1 MSSPD
6 VAGRPEPGPG
16 RPGHAHSHDHGD
28 DHGNSHRNDNS
39 NDIGGSDADA
49 AGRLE
54 RAVEL
59 LIATLRWAV
68 RQTSADLTEREVE
81 QRVAAFLAYLR
92 RRVTGEIEV
101 DEFGFDSD
109 FTRHVYLPVLRV
121 LYTHWFRV
129 QVSGI
134 ENIPAD
140 GPALVVANHSGTIP
154 LDCLMTQVAIHDTHP
169 QGRFLR
175 LLGADLVF
183 RTPVVGEKFRAGG
196 TTLASPQDALRLL
209 RQGELVGVWP
219 EGYKGIGKPYSERYR
234 LQRFGRGGFV
244 ATALR
249 TGAPIVPCSIVG
261 AEETYPKIG
270 DISPLAQL
278 LDVPYFPV
286 TPTFPHLGLLG
297 LVPLPSK
304 WIIDFSPPLDT
315 AGLGPEAA
323 DDPLLVFDLTD
334 RIRETIQSRLHVLLA
349 QRGPVFG

>member
-1 MSSPD
+1 MSAPH
-6 VAGRPEPGPG
+6 GGPQG
-16 RPGHAHSHDHGD
+16 E
-28 DHGNSHRNDNS
+28 
-39 NDIGGSDADA
+39 SDAEL

-59 LIATLRWAV
+59 LVATVRWAV
-68 RQTSADLTEREVE
+68 RQTSSELTEGEVE

-92 RRVTGEIEV
+92 RRVTGEIEI

-121 LYTHWFRV
+121 LYRHWFRV
-129 QVSGI
+129 EVTGI

-154 LDCLMTQVAIHDTHP
+154 LDCLMTQVAIHDSHP

-219 EGYKGIGKPYSERYR
+219 EGYKGVGKPFSERYR

-270 DISPLAQL
+270 DITPLAQL

-315 AGLGPEAA
+315 SDLGPEAA

-334 RIRETIQSRLHVLLA
+334 RIRETIQRRLHVLLA
-349 QRGPVFG
+349 QRGSVFG

>member
-1 MSSPD
+1 MSAPH
-6 VAGRPEPGPG
+6 GGPQG
-16 RPGHAHSHDHGD
+16 E
-28 DHGNSHRNDNS
+28 
-39 NDIGGSDADA
+39 SDAEL

-59 LIATLRWAV
+59 LVATVRWAV
-68 RQTSADLTEREVE
+68 RQTSSELTEGEVE

-92 RRVTGEIEV
+92 RRVTGEIEI

-121 LYTHWFRV
+121 LYRHWFRV
-129 QVSGI
+129 EVTGI

-154 LDCLMTQVAIHDTHP
+154 LDCLMTQVAIHDSHP

-196 TTLASPQDALRLL
+196 STLASPQDALRLL

-219 EGYKGIGKPYSERYR
+219 EGYKGVGKPFSERYK

-249 TGAPIVPCSIVG
+249 SRVPIIPCSIVG
-261 AEETYPKIG
+261 AEKIYPLIG
-270 DISPLAQL
+270 NLSMVARLFGA
-278 LDVPYFPV
+278 PYFPV
-286 TPTFPHLGLLG
+286 TPFFPLLGPLGLI
-297 LVPLPSK
+297 PLPSK
-304 WIIDFSPPLDT
+304 
-315 AGLGPEAA
+315 
-323 DDPLLVFDLTD
+323 
-334 RIRETIQSRLHVLLA
+334 
-349 QRGPVFG
+349 